1 MKKNI
6 VLLLMAFITL
16 AAYGQKSPKEILEN
30 TTATFK
36 KAGGIE
42 TSFNIKVFSNGSLSG
57 EAIGVIKLKGE
68 KFILETTD
76 AITWFDGE
84 TQWTYLINSEE
95 VNITNP
101 TEEELQEINPY
112 ALLNIYH
119 QGYNTA
125 MGKAKAFKS
134 KPISEVILTATNK
147 KQNLQTIT
155 LYIDNNYRPVYI
167 EAKLGDGSRNEITVT
182 GYKTGEK
189 YKDALFVF
197 DEKKYPEAEI
207 IDLR

>member
-1 MKKNI
+1 MTF
-6 VLLLMAFITL
+6 VTL
-16 AAYGQKSPKEILEN
+16 FVYGQKSPKEILDN
-30 TTATFK
+30 TASAFK

-42 TSFNIKVFSNGSLSG
+42 TSFNIKVFSNGTLSG
-57 EAIGVIKLKGE
+57 ESTGIIKLKGE
-68 KFILETTD
+68 KFLLETPD

-84 TQWTYLINSEE
+84 TQWTYLTNSEE

-112 ALLNIYH
+112 ALLSIYQ
-119 QGYNTA
+119 QGYNATT
-125 MGKAKAFKS
+125 GKTKTFKGKS
-134 KPISEVILTATNK
+134 ISEVILTAIDR

-155 LYIDNNYRPVYI
+155 LYINNNYQPVYI

-189 YKDALFVF
+189 YKDSLFAF
-197 DEKKYPEAEI
+197 DEKKYPDAEI